1 MTSRRVLELALLA
14 ISLLAF
20 ACGADNEDTPAS
32 SGANH
37 ANETQYSREVQKYL
51 SDANESLLAA
61 AKTMGDNQRS
71 NRPLESAAK
80 TPKEAS
86 TVKPKREVPAKA
98 SSSPAKPKEAAVVP
112 APDPRAV
119 TTQVDTAVSQLD
131 DADGFLEKLNS
142 ALVSSADTGDV
153 QSAIREVRSKVALA
167 KSSLAN
173 LKRTLDA
180 TDEPNALTLEDELTK
195 PSGNLAQAKV
205 AVGLAVAEAGKIKVP
220 ANLAEPP
227 SFLTK
232 LISEWGVTAA
242 VVLGALIALLL
253 LGFGARSIVRNL
265 TGEFD
270 KRLAERVQP
279 GLASMLKAQK
289 EQSSQFSFLTS
300 AQNEMSSRLA
310 DIHAEMR
317 SVGRLVRDAPLD
329 GGSRRAVSS
338 PPMYDVAVATLPKA
352 EPQFPVAAA
361 DYLEKM
367 QRHVSVIRPD
377 FQNDI
382 LVNATDGKG
391 ELVLIKDSRIPDDDQ
406 PLFIAPRATQFQTKQ
421 DFYTYY
427 EKYYDCSRPSA
438 GDVWIIQP
446 AIVSR
451 VQGGWQLR
459 GKGVLEVR

>member
-1 MTSRRVLELALLA
+1 VTSRRVLEVALLA
-14 ISLLAF
+14 VSLLAF
-20 ACGADNEDTPAS
+20 ACGAENEDTPAS
-32 SGANH
+32 AGANH
-37 ANETQYSREVQKYL
+37 ANETQYSRNVQKYL
-51 SDANESLLAA
+51 SDAKDSLAAA
-61 AKTMGDNQRS
+61 AKTMGDNQRG

-80 TPKEAS
+80 TPKEAA
-86 TVKPKREVPAKA
+86 TVKPKKEVPAKA
-98 SSSPAKPKEAAVVP
+98 SNSPAKLKEVDVVP

-119 TTQVDTAVSQLD
+119 STQVDTADGQLD
-131 DADGFLEKLNS
+131 DADGFLEKLSS
-142 ALVSSADTGDV
+142 ALVSSADTGDA
-153 QSAIREVRSKVALA
+153 QSAIREARSKVALA

-173 LKRTLDA
+173 LKRTLAAPDQ
-180 TDEPNALTLEDELTK
+180 PNAPTLEDDLTK
-195 PSGNLAQAKV
+195 PSGNLAQAR
-205 AVGLAVAEAGKIKVP
+205 AAVASAGAAADKIKVP

-227 SFLTK
+227 SFFTN
-232 LISEWGVTAA
+232 LISDWGVTAA

-253 LGFGARSIVRNL
+253 LGFGARSIVRSL

-289 EQSSQFSFLTS
+289 EQTSQFSLLTS

-310 DIHAEMR
+310 DLHAEMR
-317 SVGRLVRDAPLD
+317 SVGKLVRDAPLD
-329 GGSRRAVSS
+329 GGSRRAASS
-338 PPMYDVAVATLPKA
+338 PPIYDFATATLPKE

-361 DYLEKM
+361 DYLDKM
-367 QRHVSVIRPD
+367 QRHASVVRPD

-382 LVNATDGKG
+382 LVDASDGKG
-391 ELVLIKDSRIPDDDQ
+391 ELVLIKDSRIPEDDQ
-406 PLFIAPRATQFQTKQ
+406 ALFIAPRATQFQTKQ

-438 GDVWIIQP
+438 GDVWIIEP

>member
-1 MTSRRVLELALLA
+1 LALLA

-32 SGANH
+32 SGTNH

-51 SDANESLLAA
+51 SDAREALAA
-61 AKTMGDNQRS
+61 ASKAIGDAQRT
-71 NRPLESAAK
+71 NRSPEPAAK
-80 TPKEAS
+80 TPKEPSA
-86 TVKPKREVPAKA
+86 VKPKKPDAAKA
-98 SSSPAKPKEAAVVP
+98 SSSPPKPKEAEVLP
-112 APDPRAV
+112 APDRRV
-119 TTQVDTAVSQLD
+119 VKTQVDTALSQLEQ
-131 DADGFLEKLNS
+131 ADGSLEKLNS
-142 ALVSSADTGDV
+142 ALVSSADTGDA
-153 QSAIREVRSKVALA
+153 QATIREVRSKVTFA

-173 LKRTLDA
+173 VKRTLDA
-180 TDEPNALTLEDELTK
+180 PDEPNALTLEDELTK
-195 PSGNLAQAKV
+195 PSGNLAQAKDDI
-205 AVGLAVAEAGKIKVP
+205 GLAIAGAAKIKVP

-232 LISEWGVTAA
+232 LISDWGVTAA

-265 TGEFD
+265 ASEFD

-279 GLASMLKAQK
+279 GLASLLKAQK
-289 EQSSQFSFLTS
+289 EQTSQFSLLTS
-300 AQNEMSSRLA
+300 AQNELSSRLA
-310 DIHAEMR
+310 DIHVEMR

-329 GGSRRAVSS
+329 GGSRRAASS
-338 PPMYDVAVATLPKA
+338 PPIYDVAAATLPKE

-361 DYLEKM
+361 DYLDQM
-367 QRHVSVIRPD
+367 QRHASVIRPD

-391 ELVLIKDSRIPDDDQ
+391 ELVLIKDSRIPEDDQ